1 MNKLFGTSK
10 PKPAPAAPATNI
22 NAPSLGET
30 SAKLDSRG
38 KVIQAKIDECNTQLA
53 DLKKQMST
61 ARGTSLNSLKQR
73 ALQVLRRRKMYDQQ
87 LGSLM
92 NQQFNVDQVAFATE
106 SMQDTMNTV
115 SKRER

>member
-10 PKPAPAAPATNI
+10 PKPQPAAAQPNI

-30 SAKLDSRG
+30 SQKLDARG
-38 KVIQAKIDECNTQLA
+38 KVIQTKIDECNTQLA
-53 DLKKQMST
+53 DLKKQMAT
-61 ARGTSLNSLKQR
+61 ARGTSLNGLKQR

-115 SKRER
+115 SGS

>member
-1 MNKLFGTSK
+1 MLVLELRGFKLLGGTKSH
-10 PKPAPAAPATNI
+10 
-22 NAPSLGET
+22 T
-30 SAKLDSRG
+30 S
-38 KVIQAKIDECNTQLA
+38 DECNTQLA

-115 SKRER
+115 SKRERLKLQ